1 MNTGSRCINTGS
13 SQDPVTLH
21 CLGQNQTG
29 ASCETGTLVYPW
41 ILMGFCMG
49 LVVLEDVIQGHF
61 FLCQLV
67 QKWLSYSF
75 CKFEVS
81 STKTGVTVLSQT
93 TTGRKNP

>member
-1 MNTGSRCINTGS
+1 MTS
-13 SQDPVTLH
+13 SPNEGAFLDPS
-21 CLGQNQTG
+21 
-29 ASCETGTLVYPW
+29 ALV
-41 ILMGFCMG
+41 IVMGFCMG
-49 LVVLEDVIQGHF
+49 LVELEDVIQGHF

-93 TTGRKNP
+93 TMGRKNP